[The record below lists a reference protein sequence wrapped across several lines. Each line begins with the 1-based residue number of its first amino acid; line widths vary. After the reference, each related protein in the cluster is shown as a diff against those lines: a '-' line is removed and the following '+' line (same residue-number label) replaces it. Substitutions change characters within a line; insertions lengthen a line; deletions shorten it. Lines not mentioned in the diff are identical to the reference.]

1 MLEHVKIVADSS
13 ADVLALEGLP
23 FASAPLKIV
32 TAEKEYVDDENL
44 DVAAMVE
51 EMLTYTEKSGTACPS
66 VGDWLTAFGG
76 AQYVFCVTI
85 TSNLSGSYNSAVAAA
100 REFEEL
106 HPGSRVLVIDTLS
119 AGPEMKLIVE
129 KLRALVGAGKDFDQ
143 IAAEIKAYQ
152 ERTGLLFM
160 LESLKNLANNGR
172 VSRVV
177 ASAVG
182 ILGIRILGKAS
193 DQGRLEQLV
202 KSRGEKKALPAL
214 YQLLK
219 REGYAGGKVRIS
231 HCLNEDAAKT
241 MEHLIRAEYPDAEIK
256 IYPARGLCSFYAE
269 KGGMLVG
276 FEKDTLL

>member
-1 MLEHVKIVADSS
+1 MLENVKIVADSS
-13 ADVLALEGLP
+13 SDVLTLNEFP

-32 TAEKEYVDDENL
+32 TKEKEYVDDERL
-44 DVAAMVE
+44 DVTAMVE
-51 EMLTYTEKSGTACPS
+51 DMLSYTEKSGTACPS
-66 VGDWLTAFGG
+66 VGDWLAAFGD

-85 TSNLSGSYNSAVAAA
+85 TSNLSGSYNSATVAAQ
-100 REFEEL
+100 EYEEL
-106 HPGSRVLVIDTLS
+106 HPGRRVLVIDTLS
-119 AGPEMKLIVE
+119 TGPEMKLIME
-129 KLRALVGAGKDFDQ
+129 KLQELIRSGKDFDQ
-143 IAAEIKAYQ
+143 VSGEIGEYLQ
-152 ERTGLLFM
+152 HTGLLFM

-219 REGYAGGKVRIS
+219 QEGYTGGKVRIS
-231 HCLNEDAAKT
+231 HCLNEAAARV
-241 MEHLIRAEYPDAEIK
+241 MQGLILAEYPDAQIE

-269 KGGMLVG
+269 KGGILVG
-276 FEKDTLL
+276 FEKNTV

>member
-13 ADVLALEGLP
+13 SDVLTLNEFP
-23 FASAPLKIV
+23 FAAAPLKIV
-32 TAEKEYVDDENL
+32 TAEKEYVDDEHL
-44 DVAAMVE
+44 DVTGMVAD
-51 EMLTYTEKSGTACPS
+51 MLAYTEKSGTACPS
-66 VGDWLTAFGG
+66 VGDWLAAFGD
-76 AQYVFCVTI
+76 ARYVFCVTI
-85 TSNLSGSYNSAVAAA
+85 TSNLSGSYNSAVVAAQ
-100 REFEEL
+100 EFEEL

-119 AGPEMKLIVE
+119 TGPEMKLTLE
-129 KLRALVGAGKDFDQ
+129 KLQTLIESGKDFDQ
-143 IAAEIKAYQ
+143 ISAEIKEYLGH
-152 ERTGLLFM
+152 TGLLFM

-219 REGYAGGKVRIS
+219 QEGYTGGKVRIS
-231 HCLNEDAAKT
+231 HCLNEAAAKT
-241 MEHLIRAEYPDAEIK
+241 MELLVRAEYPDAEIE

-269 KGGMLVG
+269 KGGMLIG
-276 FEKDTLL
+276 FEKNTI

>member
-1 MLEHVKIVADSS
+1 MLENVKIVADSS
-13 ADVLALEGLP
+13 SDVLTLNEFP

-32 TAEKEYVDDENL
+32 TKEKEYVDDEQL
-44 DVAAMVE
+44 DVTAMVE
-51 EMLTYTEKSGTACPS
+51 DMRSYTEKSGTACPS
-66 VGDWLTAFGG
+66 VGDWLAAFGD

-85 TSNLSGSYNSAVAAA
+85 TSNLSGSYNSATVAAQ
-100 REFEEL
+100 EYEEL
-106 HPGSRVLVIDTLS
+106 HPGRRVLVIDTLS
-119 AGPEMKLIVE
+119 TGPEMKLIME
-129 KLRALVGAGKDFDQ
+129 KLQELIRSGKDFDQ
-143 IAAEIKAYQ
+143 VSDEIGEYLQ
-152 ERTGLLFM
+152 HTGLLFM

-219 REGYAGGKVRIS
+219 QEGYAGGKVRIS
-231 HCLNEDAAKT
+231 HCLNETAARV
-241 MEHLIRAEYPDAEIK
+241 MQGLILAEYPGAQIE

-269 KGGMLVG
+269 KGGILVG
-276 FEKDTLL
+276 FEKNTI